1 MEVIIYWIIATILL
15 IGITIFPINNIKQN
29 LIARII
35 LSIILILGI
44 NIIIAIITYWLN
56 ISCSLELIS
65 IIYSVLIFLIVY
77 VITKSRKIQ
86 KLSISVFDIAFIIIT
101 IVLILVIAIKQYG
114 IPVKIKYESTDA
126 STHFSAAIRFMESK
140 SLVID
145 NQDSLAQ
152 YFKFDKLMIGSYV
165 NTGIIFSLFS
175 NFLNEFDM
183 YKIYIICDLIT
194 LLLSF
199 LFMYILITSIL
210 NSKKTK
216 IIAGIMSIIYVL
228 AYPLNSMLMGSA
240 YLTLSLVIIQAILY
254 IIMNKDKINNI
265 VFITILTICNIAL
278 MHTYIM
284 FGIVVLLAEI
294 IYIIIK
300 DNKKIYKYIPAI
312 IIPMLTLL
320 LYSSDIE
327 NKISVIQEEGPM
339 YKNYYS
345 NIILYIPLII
355 YALYIEF
362 KEKKLLN
369 IENLLLML
377 TLGIVIITYI
387 LKENNIMS
395 SYYCLKYYY
404 MLWIP
409 VIFISSKALLSILNK
424 RLILAISIALIIPII
439 LIISATNIKYTYSS
453 EEIMKDISK
462 ENVLAFGD
470 YFAMNKNIIYSNR
483 YVLNG
488 EEIEVIKK
496 ADEIIKD
503 DNYYIC
509 GGLAQVNWTCS
520 MLDSSNITKE
530 YELKEPKDIG
540 SKYLIVFK
548 RATYM
553 HNYNEE
559 ITKKYTY
566 IFENKYGGIMQK
578 IE

>member
-1 MEVIIYWIIATILL
+1 
-15 IGITIFPINNIKQN
+15 
-29 LIARII
+29 
-35 LSIILILGI
+35 
-44 NIIIAIITYWLN
+44 
-56 ISCSLELIS
+56 
-65 IIYSVLIFLIVY
+65 
-77 VITKSRKIQ
+77 
-86 KLSISVFDIAFIIIT
+86 
-101 IVLILVIAIKQYG
+101 
-114 IPVKIKYESTDA
+114 
-126 STHFSAAIRFMESK
+126 
-140 SLVID
+140 
-145 NQDSLAQ
+145 
-152 YFKFDKLMIGSYV
+152 
-165 NTGIIFSLFS
+165 
-175 NFLNEFDM
+175 
-183 YKIYIICDLIT
+183 
-194 LLLSF
+194 
-199 LFMYILITSIL
+199 
-210 NSKKTK
+210 
-216 IIAGIMSIIYVL
+216 
-228 AYPLNSMLMGSA
+228 
-240 YLTLSLVIIQAILY
+240 
-254 IIMNKDKINNI
+254 
-265 VFITILTICNIAL
+265 
-278 MHTYIM
+278 
-284 FGIVVLLAEI
+284 
-294 IYIIIK
+294 
-300 DNKKIYKYIPAI
+300 
-312 IIPMLTLL
+312 
-320 LYSSDIE
+320 
-327 NKISVIQEEGPM
+327 
-339 YKNYYS
+339 
-345 NIILYIPLII
+345 
-355 YALYIEF
+355 
-362 KEKKLLN
+362 
-369 IENLLLML
+369 ML

-424 RLILAISIALIIPII
+424 RLILAISIVLIIPLI
-439 LIISATNIKYTYSS
+439 LIISAANIKYTYSS